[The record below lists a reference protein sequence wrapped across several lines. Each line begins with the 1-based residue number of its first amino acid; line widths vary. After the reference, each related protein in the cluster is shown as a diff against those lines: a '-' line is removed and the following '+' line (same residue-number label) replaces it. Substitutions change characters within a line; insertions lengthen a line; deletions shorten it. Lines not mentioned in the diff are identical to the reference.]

1 MLISSSIPVIPRR
14 FPFALLL
21 CLPGL
26 ASVACAQAVANS
38 SAPASLKDDP
48 KTATAAEVVELTP
61 FTVTS
66 TLDRG
71 YQAQSTLGG
80 SRLRT
85 NLKDV
90 AAPTTAFTAEF
101 LNDVGITNTDDLARY
116 MLSTECDFGENAGPG
131 QNFLASNS
139 TRQLRMRGLSGGTV
153 AVNFFKSDFPADTF
167 STERIDQARGP
178 NSILFGI
185 GSPGGLINV
194 TNKRA
199 MLGQN
204 AVSVAVQGRSEGG
217 LREEGDYNQTIGK
230 NISVRVAAVK
240 EQRGSWR
247 NYEFSDSERAYLTG
261 KWRVGQKT
269 EFNFDL
275 EKADLNKRTIRSISA
290 YDAYTR
296 WAAAGRNCGACG
308 SYLHLSGFG
317 TTSGAPPHPHRTYH
331 CTSCALCPV

>member
-1 MLISSSIPVIPRR
+1 MSQPAIPRLCR
-14 FPFALLL
+14 LTLLL
-21 CLPGL
+21 SLPWPG
-26 ASVACAQAVANS
+26 AIVCAQAVANS
-38 SAPASLKDDP
+38 ASPAPPTNDP
-48 KTATAAEVVELTP
+48 KEAIAAEVVTLTP

-66 TLDRG
+66 TQDRG

-90 AAPTTAFTAEF
+90 AAPTSAFTAEF

-116 MLSTECDFGENAGPG
+116 MLSTEYDFGENSAPG
-131 QNFLASNS
+131 QNFLASSS
-139 TRQLRMRGLSGGTV
+139 TRSLRMRGLPGGTV

-199 MLGQN
+199 LLGKN
-204 AVSVAVQGRSEGG
+204 AASVAVQGRSEGG
-217 LREEGDYNQTIGK
+217 LREEADYNQAIGDR
-230 NISVRVAAVK
+230 ISLRVTAMK

-261 KWRVGQKT
+261 KWRVSPKT

-275 EKADLNKRTIRSISA
+275 EKADLNKRTVRSITA

-296 WAAAGRNCGACG
+296 WAAAGRKSAPSMPRSKFRG
-308 SYLHLSGFG
+308 SQP
-317 TTSGAPPHPHRTYH
+317 TTRPTWFWIRRRES
-331 CTSCALCPV
+331 

>member
-1 MLISSSIPVIPRR
+1 MRGAVRILTSYLSPRFVTALVTMLISSSIPVIPRR

-48 KTATAAEVVELTP
+48 KTATAPEVVELTP

-116 MLSTECDFGENAGPG
+116 MLSTEYDFGENAGPG

-153 AVNFFKSDFPADTF
+153 AVNFFKSDFPFPPTPIPATINL
-167 STERIDQARGP
+167 SLGARKPFPP
-178 NSILFGI
+178 N
-185 GSPGGLINV
+185 
-194 TNKRA
+194 T
-199 MLGQN
+199 
-204 AVSVAVQGRSEGG
+204 
-217 LREEGDYNQTIGK
+217 
-230 NISVRVAAVK
+230 
-240 EQRGSWR
+240 
-247 NYEFSDSERAYLTG
+247 
-261 KWRVGQKT
+261 
-269 EFNFDL
+269 
-275 EKADLNKRTIRSISA
+275 
-290 YDAYTR
+290 
-296 WAAAGRNCGACG
+296 
-308 SYLHLSGFG
+308 
-317 TTSGAPPHPHRTYH
+317 
-331 CTSCALCPV
+331 